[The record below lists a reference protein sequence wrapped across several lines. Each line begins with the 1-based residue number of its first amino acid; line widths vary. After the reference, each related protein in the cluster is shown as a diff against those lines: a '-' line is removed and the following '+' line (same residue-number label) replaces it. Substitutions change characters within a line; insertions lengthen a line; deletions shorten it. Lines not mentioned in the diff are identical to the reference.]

1 MCEKCKA
8 LIRGHKVRGVPQG
21 VRGPSQLGDVEH
33 DFPAVD
39 VAFKV
44 SKLATVR
51 GRGCR
56 KRKREKGDLL
66 AQEPLSPGSLFYQR
80 WKG

>member
-8 LIRGHKVRGVPQG
+8 LIRGHKVRGVSQG

-44 SKLATVR
+44 SKLATMR
-51 GRGCR
+51 GRGCL
-56 KRKREKGDLL
+56 EK
-66 AQEPLSPGSLFYQR
+66 
-80 WKG
+80 KKVIC